1 MQEVAEEIIEKNW
14 QMGVVHH
21 LSGAVRNAGK
31 IMGLHRIYVDKAQK
45 IQNTPECK

>member
-21 LSGAVRNAGK
+21 LSGAVQKCGQD
-31 IMGLHRIYVDKAQK
+31 MGLHRIYVNKAQK
-45 IQNTPECK
+45 VENTPECK